1 MSFQESESVHH
12 FVETP
17 ESQPGDYLNE
27 YSQVLPR
34 KFFSI
39 ILFPEVMIALFQI

>member
-17 ESQPGDYLNE
+17 ESQPGDLDE

-39 ILFPEVMIALFQI
+39 ILFPEVEIVLFQI